1 MSKNRDKRNHMP
13 ANSPTPPAG
22 DMRSAVTAVHI
33 QKRAAARQKRLQLI
47 GTIERARQ
55 SQVLTYVTASRPPFG
70 AQIGMDAIRV
80 FRDYLGRIGK
90 VKQLDLLLITHGGDT
105 LVPLRL
111 MSLLREFADRVS
123 VLVPY
128 MAHSS
133 GTMIALGADE
143 IVMGA
148 MGELG
153 PVDPSVANQF
163 NPVLEADDQPGPPN
177 SVKPRPRIPISV
189 EDVVSYITFA
199 KEDTG
204 LDAEGMAQA
213 YTALTARVHPLAIGN
228 ILRTHKLIRH
238 LARKLLAMHMQD
250 GEQDKIDSIVKSLT
264 EKLYAHN
271 YVITRTEAPQLGLK
285 SVPPTADVEDA
296 MWQLYLEYEGALGFD
311 VPVNMLQE
319 LGSLHQKYM
328 CFDLA
333 VVECQAGGSVNW
345 LAGMASK
352 NGNDAAFNVET
363 QGWQFL

>member
-1 MSKNRDKRNHMP
+1 MHL
-13 ANSPTPPAG
+13 
-22 DMRSAVTAVHI
+22 
-33 QKRAAARQKRLQLI
+33 QKRAASRQRRLQFI

-55 SQVLTYVTASRPPFG
+55 SKVLTYVTASRPPFG
-70 AQIGMDAIRV
+70 AQIGMDAIRI
-80 FRDYLGRIGK
+80 FRDQLGTLGK
-90 VKQLDLLLITHGGDT
+90 VKQLDLLLITRGGDT

-111 MSLLREFADRVS
+111 MSLLREFASRVS

-133 GTMIALGADE
+133 GTLIALGADE

-163 NPVLEADDQPGPPN
+163 NPILEADDQPGPAN

-189 EDVVSYITFA
+189 EDVISYITFA
-199 KEDTG
+199 KEDAG
-204 LDAEGMAQA
+204 LDTEGMAQA
-213 YTALTARVHPLAIGN
+213 HTALTANVHPLAIGN

-238 LARKLLAMHMQD
+238 LAKKLLAMHMGD
-250 GEQDKIDSIVKSLT
+250 GEQEKIGSIVKSLT
-264 EKLYAHN
+264 ENLYAHN

-285 SVPPTADVEDA
+285 FASPTADVEDA
-296 MWQLYLEYEGALGFD
+296 MWQLYLEYEAALGFD

-328 CFDLA
+328 CFDFA
-333 VVECQAGGSVNW
+333 VIESQVGGSVNC
-345 LAGMASK
+345 LTGMASK
-352 NGNDAAFNVET
+352 SGTDAAFNVET
-363 QGWQFL
+363 QGWQSL

>member
-1 MSKNRDKRNHMP
+1 
-13 ANSPTPPAG
+13 
-22 DMRSAVTAVHI
+22 MRQAVTAMHL
-33 QKRAAARQKRLQLI
+33 QKRAACRQKRLQLVI
-47 GTIERARQ
+47 AIERARN
-55 SQVLTYVTASRPPFG
+55 SQVLTYVTASRPPLG

-80 FRDYLGRIGK
+80 FRDHLGRMGK

-133 GTMIALGADE
+133 GTLIALGADE
-143 IVMGA
+143 IIMGA

-163 NPVLEADDQPGPPN
+163 NPILEADDQPGPPN
-177 SVKPRPRIPISV
+177 NLKPRPRIPISV
-189 EDVVSYITFA
+189 EDVASYITFA
-199 KEDTG
+199 KEDAG
-204 LDAEGMAQA
+204 LDAAGMAQA
-213 YTALTARVHPLAIGN
+213 HTALTASVHPLAIGN

-250 GEQDKIDSIVKSLT
+250 GEQEKIDSIVKSLT
-264 EKLYAHN
+264 ERLYAHN

-285 SVPPTADVEDA
+285 AVHPTADVEDV
-296 MWQLYLEYEGALGFD
+296 MWQLYLEYETALGLD
-311 VPVNMLQE
+311 VPVNMLLE
-319 LGSLHQKYM
+319 LGSQHQKYV

-333 VVECQAGGSVNW
+333 VIESQTGGSVNW

-352 NGNDAAFNVET
+352 NGADAAFNVEN
-363 QGWQFL
+363 QGWQSL

>member
-1 MSKNRDKRNHMP
+1 
-13 ANSPTPPAG
+13 
-22 DMRSAVTAVHI
+22 
-33 QKRAAARQKRLQLI
+33 
-47 GTIERARQ
+47 
-55 SQVLTYVTASRPPFG
+55 
-70 AQIGMDAIRV
+70 MDAIRI
-80 FRDYLGRIGK
+80 FRDHLGKLGK
-90 VKQLDLLLITHGGDT
+90 MKHLDLLLITRGGDT

-111 MSLLREFADRVS
+111 MSLLREFATRVS

-133 GTMIALGADE
+133 GTLIALGADE

-163 NPVLEADDQPGPPN
+163 NPTLAADDQIDIAN

-199 KEDTG
+199 KEDVG
-204 LDAEGMAQA
+204 LDASGMAQA
-213 YTALTARVHPLAIGN
+213 NAALTTNVHPLAIGN

-238 LARKLLAMHMQD
+238 LARKLLGMHMQD
-250 GEQDKIDSIVKSLT
+250 GEQEKIDSIVKSLT

-271 YVITRTEAPQLGLK
+271 YVITRTEALQLGLK
-285 SVPPTADVEDA
+285 SMPPSADVEDV
-296 MWQLYLEYEGALGFD
+296 MWQLYLEYEAALGFD

-328 CFDLA
+328 CFDEA
-333 VVECQAGGSVNW
+333 VIECETGASTFL
-345 LAGMASK
+345 LAGMATK
-352 NGNDAAFNVET
+352 NGSDAAFNIEI
-363 QGWQFL
+363 QEWQSL